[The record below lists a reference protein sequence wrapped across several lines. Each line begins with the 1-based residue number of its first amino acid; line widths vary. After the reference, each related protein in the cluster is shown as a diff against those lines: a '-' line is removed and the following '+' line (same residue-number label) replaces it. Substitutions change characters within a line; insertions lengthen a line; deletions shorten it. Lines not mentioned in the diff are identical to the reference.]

1 MGCST
6 DRITDFINLIH
17 HNQMK
22 DFFRRQI
29 KSQTIEFFNSHN
41 IEAGNELALTKA
53 NIFSPEHVSGARKNF
68 SGETYI
74 KVNNK
79 SI

>member
-1 MGCST
+1 MGLST
-6 DRITDFINLIH
+6 DRDIITLNFIH
-17 HNQMK
+17 HRKMK
-22 DFFRRQI
+22 DLFRRQI
-29 KSQTIEFFNSHN
+29 KDQTTKFFNSQFN
-41 IEAGNELALTKA
+41 EAGNKLALTKA
-53 NIFSPEHVSGARKNF
+53 NIFSPELSGARKNF

>member
-1 MGCST
+1 MGLSD
-6 DRITDFINLIH
+6 DRAFNTNNNFYFRK
-17 HNQMK
+17 MK

-41 IEAGNELALTKA
+41 IEAGNKLALTKA
-53 NIFSPEHVSGARKNF
+53 NIFSPECISGELQNF

-74 KVNNK
+74 KVNK
-79 SI
+79 